1 MSDPNDTTEVFGG
14 EIWKQPNFPCFT
26 SYIISGLPGKRFM
39 ARTSDPRVQGN
50 VLFADVDGDVAWTP
64 EELYKYLRSLKYEC
78 MGQLRDILMADLDKL
93 LTTDAKETK

>member
-39 ARTSDPRVQGN
+39 ARTSDPSESRYSIA
-50 VLFADVDGDVAWTP
+50 LPRRAPRLASIA
-64 EELYKYLRSLKYEC
+64 Y
-78 MGQLRDILMADLDKL
+78 
-93 LTTDAKETK
+93 